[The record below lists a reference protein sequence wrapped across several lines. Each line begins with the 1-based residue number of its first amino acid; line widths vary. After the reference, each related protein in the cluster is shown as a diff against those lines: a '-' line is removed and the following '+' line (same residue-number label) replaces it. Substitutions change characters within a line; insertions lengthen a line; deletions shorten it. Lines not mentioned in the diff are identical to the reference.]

1 MHSNIGHEMCSVIL
15 RLHVLTGCNVT
26 GKIGTKYGALNAKPT
41 DYLTTFGQRKS
52 LFQEEA
58 QKAELYLVKVLRPSS
73 ACTTINELL
82 IESYLD
88 KSSSLIELPPTSS
101 LIFGQILRSHF
112 IIHQYLNL

>member
-1 MHSNIGHEMCSVIL
+1 M
-15 RLHVLTGCNVT
+15 GCNVT
-26 GKIGTKYGALNAKPT
+26 DKIGTKYGGLNAKPI

-52 LFQEEA
+52 LFQEQAE
-58 QKAELYLVKVLRPSS
+58 KAELYLVKVLRPSS

-88 KSSSLIELPPTSS
+88 ISLSLIELPPTSS

-112 IIHQYLNL
+112 IIHQYLNLLNATEKSNV